1 MGNTLAWVVS
11 IIVLAYAGIAALLYI
26 SQRSLLYMPTPE
38 NTAFD
43 EESIRL
49 QSGGETIKIWRIGSG
64 TNALVYFGGNAED
77 VAWNIPEFR
86 QYFPGHTVYLVNYR
100 GYGGSTGK
108 TTESGLVE
116 DALNIYDMVRRNHE
130 KISIMG
136 RSLGSLVAVQLA
148 AERKLHRL
156 VLITPFDS
164 VLNMA
169 KDIYPIFP
177 VSFLLKDKFD
187 AAARLNEIRAPVLIL
202 VAEKDGI
209 IPRERTNAVIDAMP
223 ANQVTVRIIEHATH
237 NDIQNSA
244 SYTDALISFIEG

>member
-49 QSGGETIKIWRIGSG
+49 QSGGEKIKIWRIGSG